1 MSEEMV
7 MRSVYLRPSEDGGLR
22 RLAFDH
28 HVTKSDLIRSAI
40 SAKLKEWM
48 NDPTQKAILR
58 DLELGRRTPVAQAGA
73 TAAEVAAA
81 PKKTTAP
88 KKAAA
93 KPEKAKPAKKA
104 GSAGQGAKHAP
115 TAVPKGGSVA
125 VRGRTDRKSA
135 VAEPRELALAG
146 E

>member
-58 DLELGRRTPVAQAGA
+58 DLELGRRTPVAQTGA
-73 TAAEVAAA
+73 TAAEPAA
-81 PKKTTAP
+81 AP

-104 GSAGQGAKHAP
+104 GSASQGAKRAPTP
-115 TAVPKGGSVA
+115 TAVAKGSVT
-125 VRGRTDRKSA
+125 VRGRTERKSA
-135 VAEPRELALAG
+135 AVEPRELALAG